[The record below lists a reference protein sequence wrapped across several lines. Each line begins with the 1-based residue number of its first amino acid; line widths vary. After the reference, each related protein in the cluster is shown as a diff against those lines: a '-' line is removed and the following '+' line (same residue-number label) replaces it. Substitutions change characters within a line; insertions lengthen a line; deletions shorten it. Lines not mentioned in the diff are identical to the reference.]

1 MQMSDWNLLQ
11 TLYTY
16 RSLTRAAQVL
26 YLSQPTLSKRLRA
39 IEEEFGTIIAIR
51 GKQGLTFTPE
61 GEYLAVKA
69 AQINTIFQEARQH
82 LAQLQSEADD
92 VLSIG
97 ASSSIARFFLPAYL
111 QRFRAVHP
119 RIRFELATHLSS
131 QIAAMVEQ
139 GKLQLGLVNGDLAFS
154 GEKKRVLVEH
164 AYLACSFPISL
175 EQLPSL
181 PYLTYFKD
189 PASQRLIENWWRE
202 HYPSP
207 FPQGL
212 TVKDGTICRE
222 MIFQGLGYSIF
233 FTKGYMED
241 RPEYQMPLY
250 HRDGTPFTRSTW
262 LIWQQSRC
270 RSNILQELIHLIPEQ

>member
-1 MQMSDWNLLQ
+1 MGRRRFLSLLTPVVCFPCPSFGGLFFCPRFYFDFCLVKQ
-11 TLYTY
+11 Y
-16 RSLTRAAQVL
+16 SLS
-26 YLSQPTLSKRLRA
+26 YK
-39 IEEEFGTIIAIR
+39 
-51 GKQGLTFTPE
+51 
-61 GEYLAVKA
+61 
-69 AQINTIFQEARQH
+69 
-82 LAQLQSEADD
+82 
-92 VLSIG
+92 
-97 ASSSIARFFLPAYL
+97 
-111 QRFRAVHP
+111 
-119 RIRFELATHLSS
+119 
-131 QIAAMVEQ
+131 
-139 GKLQLGLVNGDLAFS
+139 
-154 GEKKRVLVEH
+154 EKKRVLVEH

-250 HRDGTPFTRSTW
+250 HREGRPFTRSTW

-270 RSNILQELIHLIPEQ
+270 RSNILQEFIGIFNTQP